1 MHLHEYQAQG
11 LMKQYGIN
19 VPAGSSAETPEEAQK
34 IAEAL
39 GTTKITNTSNDY

>member
-1 MHLHEYQAQG
+1 MHLHEFQSQS

-19 VPAGSSAETPEEAQK
+19 VPAGSVATTPEEAER

-39 GTTKITNTSNDY
+39 GKY